1 MLMPQ
6 TISQAKIFLSP
17 LTIDHGFAKFIFH
30 HATSCHDLEKI
41 CPQKPTL
48 AFGSEF
54 EQISDNY
61 ANIWIVWFP
70 CSHPASLA
78 SPGLILGK
86 IVHFCVRTKTSA
98 VGHLLT
104 PALVLDT
111 IATFKFLTYNCS
123 KHSRIVQ
130 IHSTGNMLWSIDILA
145 SMVGARWPNSFQPRL
160 IWPRWLG
167 GPWWCPYHHQS
178 IIITSCWLH
187 PCEW

>member
-1 MLMPQ
+1 MVLQ
-6 TISQAKIFLSP
+6 NLFFITQP
-17 LTIDHGFAKFIFH
+17 LVMIQKNMSTKTYSGFWIRVWTNKFKLDI
-30 HATSCHDLEKI
+30 
-41 CPQKPTL
+41 
-48 AFGSEF
+48 
-54 EQISDNY
+54 Y

-78 SPGLILGK
+78 SSGLILGK

-130 IHSTGNMLWSIDILA
+130 IHSTGDMLWSIDILA